1 MLPDPEE
8 RKKKRQEAAA
18 KRKAAQKKL
27 MIRLIIAAAALVLCG
42 IIILVITLGAGKN
55 SGENPEQTAPN
66 IATEPVVTEGIE
78 EDTTVIHF
86 AATGDLNVNKAL
98 VDAGGESYDYT
109 DVFLD
114 VAPVLASAD
123 LTTINLEGDFS
134 DYPDGDKHSAPKS
147 MAATLRG
154 MGVDMVQL
162 ANSYAINQGV
172 SGLLTTIDAVQ
183 QAGMEPVGVFRNES
197 EYKQKQGI
205 SMFEI
210 QGIRIAVVA
219 FTKGMNGDA
228 IPGADNED
236 CVNVLYEDY
245 NSVYQQINRDKITR
259 VMGNARAQK
268 PDVTIA
274 LVHWGSEHDDTI
286 SNSQKTICSLL
297 LEEGAD
303 AIIGTHSHRVQEI
316 KFDPEAGTLVA
327 YSLGDLVSTA
337 KDETAYS
344 VILNME
350 ITRDNKSGD
359 VKITGYSYT
368 PIFTVAEEDKPVR
381 VVRIKEAMQAFD
393 ENFIEAINKTTYG
406 YMERALTRIEQ
417 RISGQG

>member
-18 KRKAAQKKL
+18 KRKAAQKK
-27 MIRLIIAAAALVLCG
+27 RIILLSIIGGAVVLCG
-42 IIILVITLGAGKN
+42 VIALVIVLAVGGGQNDQQSPPSVSTQPV
-55 SGENPEQTAPN
+55 ETV
-66 IATEPVVTEGIE
+66 PVV

-86 AATGDLNVNKAL
+86 AAAGDLNVNRAL
-98 VDAGGESYDYT
+98 VESGGSAYDYT

-123 LTTINLEGDFS
+123 LTTVNLEGDFS
-134 DYPDGDKHSAPKS
+134 NYPDGEKHSAPKS

-154 MGVDMVQL
+154 MGVDMIQL

-197 EYKQKQGI
+197 EFKQKQGL
-205 SMFEI
+205 SMFEV

-228 IPGADNED
+228 IPGVDNED

-245 NSVYQQINRDKITR
+245 NSVYQQINEEKITR
-259 VMGNARAQK
+259 VMRNARAQK
-268 PDVTIA
+268 PDITVA

-286 SNSQKTICSLL
+286 SSSQKKICNLL

-303 AIIGTHSHRVQEI
+303 AIIGTHSHRVQQI
-316 KFDPEAGTLVA
+316 DYDPEAGTLVA

-337 KDETAYS
+337 QDETAYS
-344 VILNME
+344 IVLNME
-350 ITRDNKSGD
+350 ITKNNTSGD
-359 VKITGYSYT
+359 VRISGYSYT
-368 PIFTVAEEDKPVR
+368 PIFTVAEEGKPVR
-381 VVRIKEAMQAFD
+381 VVRIVEAMQAYD
-393 ENFIEAINKTTYG
+393 ENFIESINKTTYA
-406 YMERALTRIEQ
+406 YMERALKRIQQ
-417 RISGQG
+417 RISGEG